1 MATEGE
7 VSTKKMKLS
16 EGDGGPRF
24 LNMTPHDIHVYRKNN
39 GDSDVRF
46 RGLLTEQVL
55 GHVFPASG
63 NTCRCVQSPVEQC
76 DPISISKSSIPVIQ
90 APSFSSVEGLPEKEE
105 GLPSPDILV
114 SMPVGEILRKEP
126 ETYEGAVYG
135 PDTGSDGVLR
145 DDKGVIK
152 GTFRLVLYKPRSSS
166 S

>member
-1 MATEGE
+1 MATATEGE

-16 EGDGGPRF
+16 EGDGDPRF

-39 GDSDVRF
+39 GGSDGPLV
-46 RGLLTEQVL
+46 EQVL
-55 GHVFPASG
+55 VHVFPASG
-63 NTCRCVQSPVEQC
+63 NTCRCVQSPVEPC
-76 DPISISKSSIPVIQ
+76 DPISISKNSIPVIQ